1 MFLIYELKGHTK
13 TIIEFIVLRIFGF
26 LASKLPIGFVMVLGD
41 TIGYM
46 CSSIFQLRRP
56 EVEKHLALA
65 FPDRSFEWRE
75 RVSLE
80 SYRLFGREGLV
91 FLRCSGAA
99 KYGFQK
105 DVEISGLE
113 VLGESLRKGSG
124 VMLIS
129 GHLGNWEV
137 GAISLAAKGIPI
149 DVVMQDQ
156 RNPLVD
162 SYLAK
167 LRSDAGVGVIHT
179 SQGAYSVLESLRSGR
194 VVAWLGDQNPVG
206 NSTMLDFLGVPSR
219 VAKEAAILTLRAGA
233 TYFFASSLVVPGV
246 PKKYKVEIKKIAI
259 ARRQSRTKITEQ
271 LTEEST
277 RLLEAAIR
285 SNPDQYLW
293 HHRRWKNGV
302 EWLRKEGYSC

>member
-1 MFLIYELKGHTK
+1 
-13 TIIEFIVLRIFGF
+13 
-26 LASKLPIGFVMVLGD
+26 
-41 TIGYM
+41 
-46 CSSIFQLRRP
+46 
-56 EVEKHLALA
+56 VEKHLALA

-80 SYRLFGREGLV
+80 SYRHFGREGLV

-246 PKKYKVEIKKIAI
+246 PKKYKVELKKIAI
-259 ARRQSRTKITEQ
+259 PRRQSRTKITEQ

>member
-26 LASKLPIGFVMVLGD
+26 LASKLSIGFVMVLGD

-46 CSSIFQLRRP
+46 CSSIFRLRRP

-80 SYRLFGREGLV
+80 SYRHFGREGLV

-179 SQGAYSVLESLRSGR
+179 SQGAYSVLESLTSGR

-246 PKKYKVEIKKIAI
+246 PKKYKVELKKIAI

>member
-80 SYRLFGREGLV
+80 SYRHFGREGLV

-129 GHLGNWEV
+129 GHLGNWEA

-179 SQGAYSVLESLRSGR
+179 SQGVYSVLESLKSGR

-206 NSTMLDFLGVPSR
+206 NSTMLDFLGIPSR
-219 VAKEAAILTLRAGA
+219 VAKESAVLTLRAGA
-233 TYFFASSLVVPGV
+233 SYFFASSLVVPGV
-246 PKKYKVEIKKIAI
+246 PKKYKVELKKIAI
-259 ARRQSRTKITEQ
+259 PRRQSRTKITEQ

-277 RLLEAAIR
+277 RLLEAATR

-302 EWLRKEGYSC
+302 EWLRKEGHSC

>member
-1 MFLIYELKGHTK
+1 M
-13 TIIEFIVLRIFGF
+13 
-26 LASKLPIGFVMVLGD
+26 
-41 TIGYM
+41 
-46 CSSIFQLRRP
+46 
-56 EVEKHLALA
+56 EKHLALA

-80 SYRLFGREGLV
+80 SYRHFGREGLV
-91 FLRCSGAA
+91 FLRCSGAS

-246 PKKYKVEIKKIAI
+246 PKKYKVELKKIAI

-302 EWLRKEGYSC
+302 E

>member
-26 LASKLPIGFVMVLGD
+26 LASKLQIGFVMVLGD

-56 EVEKHLALA
+56 EVEKHLALV

-80 SYRLFGREGLV
+80 SYRHFGREGLV

-179 SQGAYSVLESLRSGR
+179 SQGAYSVLESLRNGR

-219 VAKEAAILTLRAGA
+219 VAKESAILTLRAGA

-259 ARRQSRTKITEQ
+259 ARRQSRTKITLQ
-271 LTEEST
+271 LTDEST
-277 RLLEAAIR
+277 RLL
-285 SNPDQYLW
+285 
-293 HHRRWKNGV
+293 
-302 EWLRKEGYSC
+302 

>member
-1 MFLIYELKGHTK
+1 
-13 TIIEFIVLRIFGF
+13 
-26 LASKLPIGFVMVLGD
+26 MVLGD

-46 CSSIFQLRRP
+46 CSSIFRLRRP
-56 EVEKHLALA
+56 EVEKHLVLA

-80 SYRLFGREGLV
+80 SYRHFGREGLV

-246 PKKYKVEIKKIAI
+246 PKKYKVELKKIAI

-302 EWLRKEGYSC
+302 EWLRKEGHSC

>member
-80 SYRLFGREGLV
+80 SYRHFGREGLV

-246 PKKYKVEIKKIAI
+246 PKKYKVEIKKIEI